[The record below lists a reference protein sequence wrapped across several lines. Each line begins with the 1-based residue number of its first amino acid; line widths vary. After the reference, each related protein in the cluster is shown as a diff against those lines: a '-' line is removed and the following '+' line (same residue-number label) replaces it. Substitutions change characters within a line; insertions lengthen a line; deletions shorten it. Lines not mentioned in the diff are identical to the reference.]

1 MHYDEHFK
9 SSWTIRTSDLVG
21 SRRSKA
27 RTTPR
32 GRQPRRTRITRTK
45 KKISD
50 KQDSSASFDDA
61 DISIITHYLPIVYSK
76 NEHRLVGAERAWQR
90 AQRAKQI
97 HVHLLLVQSTV
108 PMCTGRSAGTCTCVS
123 ASLLRD
129 LELAHQVRIYVEQSS
144 YISCKLYKYP
154 FCTASLT
161 ITFSI
166 S

>member
-1 MHYDEHFK
+1 M
-9 SSWTIRTSDLVG
+9 
-21 SRRSKA
+21 A
-27 RTTPR
+27 RTQQGNDQTTNAHKFIMMNILNRLERYGLLIWSVPE
-32 GRQPRRTRITRTK
+32 GRRLEPHREDVSHAAQGSQGQDK
-45 KKISD
+45 KENFR
-50 KQDSSASFDDA
+50 QDSSASFDDT

-108 PMCTGRSAGTCTCVS
+108 PMCTGRSAGTRTCVS

-144 YISCKLYKYP
+144 YISC
-154 FCTASLT
+154 
-161 ITFSI
+161 
-166 S
+166 